1 MNAVAQKRYAI
12 YGIKKN
18 QKVYLSDEENLVKA
32 KAEARD
38 VVGGLG
44 RKIKGVRYIQ
54 TEVWDRQ
61 ANGGDGQPIF
71 GVWIGPLGS
80 IKTSDEEGYCAG
92 VSKQIYCEPETVEIK
107 TTGTYADRAAA
118 LAKAFEKTLN
128 KVLGAN
134 YLYEKRGENP
144 KDPGFNWD
152 LKDKV
157 SIHISRSGGAD
168 PKIWVYRDDP
178 IHEPPNNSDWK
189 HEYFERDYEDK
200 LYHVGRIA
208 VYVKEQMEYNR
219 KKLAEHN
226 ANVQKF
232 NEDMQ
237 GTLIPTGVSV
247 ERNPKTGFYELH
259 MTATIKELSGEEVK
273 FVVAKCQDFKQ
284 AVEPFEKKKEDPDA

>member
-1 MNAVAQKRYAI
+1 MNATAEKRYAI
-12 YGIKKN
+12 YGIKKGE
-18 QKVYLSDEENLVKA
+18 KTHISDDGDLHQA
-32 KAEARD
+32 KCWAREI
-38 VVGGLG
+38 VGGLG
-44 RKIKGVRYIQ
+44 RRVKGVRYIQ

-61 ANGGDGQPIF
+61 ANDGAGKPVF
-71 GVWIGPLGS
+71 RVWVGPLGS
-80 IKTSDEEGYCAG
+80 VYTTDSVG
-92 VSKQIYCEPETVEIK
+92 VKADPEEPETVEIK
-107 TTGTYADRAAA
+107 TTGTYADRAEA

-134 YLYEKRGENP
+134 YLYEKRGESP
-144 KDPGFNWD
+144 KHPGFNWD

-157 SIHISRSGGAD
+157 SIHITRSGGAD

-226 ANVQKF
+226 ANVEKF
-232 NEDMQ
+232 NTDMQ

-273 FVVAKCQDFKQ
+273 FVVAKCKDFKQ
-284 AVEPFEKKKEDPDA
+284 AVEPFERKEGGSDA

>member
-1 MNAVAQKRYAI
+1 MNAIAQKRYAI

-107 TTGTYADRAAA
+107 MTGTYADRAAA

-157 SIHISRSGGAD
+157 SIHIS
-168 PKIWVYRDDP
+168 
-178 IHEPPNNSDWK
+178 
-189 HEYFERDYEDK
+189 
-200 LYHVGRIA
+200 
-208 VYVKEQMEYNR
+208 
-219 KKLAEHN
+219 
-226 ANVQKF
+226 
-232 NEDMQ
+232 
-237 GTLIPTGVSV
+237 
-247 ERNPKTGFYELH
+247 
-259 MTATIKELSGEEVK
+259 
-273 FVVAKCQDFKQ
+273 
-284 AVEPFEKKKEDPDA
+284 

>member
-12 YGIKKN
+12 YGIKKGE
-18 QKVYLSDEENLVKA
+18 KVHLSDEEELQKA
-32 KAEARD
+32 RWWARE

-80 IKTSDEEGYCAG
+80 IKTTDGSTSEATTKDPKA
-92 VSKQIYCEPETVEIK
+92 VEIK
-107 TTGTYADRAAA
+107 KTGTYKSRAAA
-118 LAKAFEKTLN
+118 LVNALDEALCE
-128 KVLGAN
+128 VLGAE
-134 YLYEKRGENP
+134 LCYEARGT
-144 KDPGFNWD
+144 DPAYWWNLPND
-152 LKDKV
+152 VQVKIDK
-157 SIHISRSGGAD
+157 SRGAD
-168 PKIWVYRDDP
+168 PKIWVFREDP
-178 IHEPPNNSDWK
+178 INKPPNNTDWK
-189 HEYFERDYEDK
+189 NEWFERDYDDK

-208 VYVKEQMEYNR
+208 LYAKEQVEYNR

-237 GTLIPTGVSV
+237 GTLIPTDVSI
-247 ERNPKTGFYELH
+247 ERNPKTGFYELR
-259 MTATIKELSGEEVK
+259 MTAQIKELSGEEVK
-273 FVVAKCQDFKQ
+273 FVVAKCQDFQK
-284 AVEPFEKKKEDPDA
+284 AVEPFEKRRGDPDA